1 MAQETAVQRL
11 ERVLGAGAVPRAP
24 RTIETSAAASRRRL
38 AMGLP
43 QGPFAPGVPPE
54 VPEEPSLGD
63 KIVARGVQ
71 GLGRYFTSNLN
82 PLNML
87 SLAGRFSASSARELT
102 DLLDSDSSN
111 KASFGDFFKQAFD
124 TSYGYG
130 TAFPMKGWKGRI
142 VGFAGDV
149 LLDPTTYVTF
159 GGTAVVKGTG
169 MAARAGARAL
179 ARAVAKEVTA
189 DAATTMGRAATRKL
203 ARQAYKQAYQEAVAD
218 FGTQGGR
225 AVLGKQVIGRE
236 GRQKL
241 AQAVDGL
248 LQEQGADLATRQTIV
263 REVASR
269 GKSALYDSSDG
280 MRILNRLGVSGPGLY
295 YFGSRVK
302 VPGSDVIGKMLEKGV
317 TKTRL
322 GVSRSAPVSR
332 LLRSFV
338 PEGTGRLANFGPDT
352 LAEVRFG
359 LQTGKPIMVGGQE
372 IDPVL
377 GIKMLEWDD
386 LRRIG
391 VAEATENWDDVATGL
406 VNAISRWEAK
416 YGARVHTFFDGRDYI
431 QPGFTNVQRLAAI
444 EAASPGATAE
454 LEALYGQYKEF
465 MAVVKTQIDA
475 EAAGTGRQI
484 GKIEDG
490 YVPRMLTP
498 EAQEWMA
505 KFGSDE
511 LEDLSPSRY
520 AGSLQSR
527 ELREGRKWFGHE
539 LTTEDLT
546 IDRLNELAARPTPE
560 WLAAK
565 REQFAAKKAATGST
579 DLTEKFHPV
588 LGDFFRTETPDIFID
603 YIRAMA
609 EQVGTFR
616 MAKGMLSDP
625 NYARALEDIT
635 PTPAGVQRVAE
646 EAAEAAGRYQQAL
659 AEYHK
664 TVGALRVALDRS
676 FDVVASRVVADLAD
690 DAGTRSTVELV
701 ASHIEAGA
709 LAADL
714 VDDVSDA
721 VDSAIA
727 KATEQAE
734 KLDVA
739 RADFEPYLQD
749 DAGLVEGNYRHI
761 AEQLEQLK
769 AEFAA
774 IQAVHAKGR
783 AARIG
788 PQPGLLAQRNA
799 ILADVLKRLEAYSE
813 KVDSVILD
821 IGRWSSVEDLVPRL
835 DAIDPVDAD
844 SFYRLLLRNL
854 KPELRPVAVP
864 NAPEGFTP
872 FSLAQYAKRRLTEP
886 PMRRQ
891 KIKGGT
897 GKWQPRDAR
906 KPAGLTDDQWAG
918 LKTRYAVL
926 GKRLRKSVARVS
938 TYERARYRISA
949 ALQIIAEGRT
959 LNEKQVA
966 ALSEVLDFSV
976 YKYAHAEMSRAI
988 DTPTARTIR
997 TVFDDFVQHDFTLR
1011 FGGDSR
1017 LRTGEH
1023 GWLATLMEQLGK
1035 GVDGAVLLDVP
1046 TLYRLQDFL
1055 HYAASTEQLWE
1066 INVSLQQMGIEV
1078 GDDVIAQVLLHN
1090 SDTYVVD
1097 ALRLRDAARLE
1108 QLRPTDSPTALPY
1121 GRIPGARGLRD
1132 PFGASFVE
1140 EVPISVDELT
1150 ERVLGEAGPALE
1162 RTTAV
1167 PRSEWPEGAVEVERV
1182 LRARQKRASEE
1193 IALAQADILDL
1204 ASSIR
1209 GNGFYSRA
1217 RVRVQ
1222 TPELTD
1228 KAVSFLRKKLRGDL
1242 KELIFM
1248 RRFGVRQYLEPLRLH
1263 MSSLGYTL
1271 DESNKVLDDWF
1282 AQYGGRFEQLVD
1294 LFLRARSQAEL
1305 PAERGVFQYYER
1317 DFETIAYW
1325 LGGQEPRVLRERWL
1339 TESAADPAEVEA
1351 ILVTVLRG
1359 IFEDSARFVD
1369 DEYSILLGELEIR
1382 QVKALA
1388 RLQQANSQLE
1398 GLVANPFGALYYLS
1412 DEGDAV
1418 APSALLPGLERKG
1431 VRDFEVADDP
1441 GTKAGE
1447 IQIEIEALEASDE
1460 FVLAK
1465 SAENHFAVARQLAR
1479 INIPEGQTFLGFTQD
1494 TLDDFLAGAKGRGEG
1509 AAFTRIGLSDDTYRA
1524 AANPTSNP
1532 TGSLEGYVR
1541 LNVEQWLAAGNIADA
1556 EVIGRRLEMLQG
1568 MWESSRSYAYLD
1580 RIRQLRAEKFAV
1592 VADDLS
1598 LLDDVDVL
1606 LRKLEKQQLRR
1617 LKQFDEIRAWTRI
1630 AYTRLDEYALR
1641 TSGGSAVDGEGTA
1654 SSIISRLEDLD
1665 PEISPE
1671 KAARAAAAEMQAGV
1685 NQSALSEMIR
1695 LGGFNIL
1702 DPEKQV
1708 VDVVEQELFESAA
1721 QRIVW
1726 SARLNYEELE
1736 NLYSY
1741 IRLSNPTDA
1750 TEASE
1755 MLTHIDYVLEMIKK
1769 VRQLGGEPPAFVKE
1783 IGGYSS
1789 MSRRLRAKSVELDAA
1804 FPAARS
1810 AHKPGTVRLY
1820 TGEAKAAPS
1829 VAPRI
1834 FTFDYTGSHEENLDR
1849 ARKLA
1854 QQILQDS
1861 NSPEEFIVK
1870 GFQDPELS
1878 VYLAPVA
1885 GVGVSPEELEILVS
1899 RAFVRE
1905 LAPEGRAADR
1915 RVGYYL
1921 KSYDQETGT
1930 AVFRSFDADADE
1942 IIPTTERFD
1951 ASVGAGGRMERA
1963 PSQEASATSY
1973 REPPREYIDPR
1984 DEVNMDPL
1992 PVSLTE
1998 TVQRS
2003 RTQPGV
2009 ARPAG
2014 VTPERT
2020 FNSLDELRR
2029 VLGIEDVPTETPAP
2043 RPPASVKTGYPTAG
2057 RGTPAGDA
2065 KDVAMRDVADSA
2077 IVELDPRST
2086 RPSSSR
2092 TTQES
2097 LGLPGSDSRV
2107 VMLARNGSLRDT
2119 PLNQETID
2127 LIEQAHRNGAR
2138 FVVGDMPG
2146 VDEPFIRLLE
2156 RIGADYDVYV
2166 SGARPRV
2173 SLLASDVAS
2182 VLPPAP
2188 AAAPTPTIP
2197 PPALPTPTPV
2207 AAYDQAEAIIQPTI
2221 LSDVEKARQGKERLD
2236 WLLTQIPDDAS
2247 PQWRAAFT
2255 NFVDRATVWLEQV
2268 SEGGKL
2274 DPAIEALLGSHL
2286 QAEIAFMEA
2295 AAELGEEGTDRAMF
2309 ASMADLINAST
2320 RPRDKRYKAA
2330 VKAVERAVEEHF
2342 PKGWEQLHNEFFPN
2356 IVVSDQLKALW
2367 QRADFRRDPDWMKNG
2382 IIETIQEFTKFHKAY
2397 AVMTPG
2403 FHVRNA
2409 IGNAFTLFFA
2419 GANMRNVARGVELY
2433 TRMQRH
2439 LATGAPIEIFFD
2451 TLTAEERAVMATAR
2465 EAMFASGGG
2474 IFSATYREA
2483 EGGGRFAR
2491 FYDNPLT
2498 KFNYDVGQA
2507 SDNAVRFAMGFDVI
2521 SRGGDRNAA
2530 QVAIKRFFFD
2540 YEDLSKADKYIKEI
2554 IPFWL
2559 WSSRNFVSQI
2569 QNIFINPK
2577 RYLAYTKLRNNLRS
2591 DDERKTEKNLPF
2603 VAELGGFELPVGK
2616 DYYFV
2621 PDIGVMRALQMPK
2634 EYTSYR
2640 LVNSF
2645 TPWARV
2651 PIELVANRKSFTNKP
2666 VYGDMS
2672 DIPKDTP
2679 LYLLQSFLP
2688 PVNQATRIGVP
2699 GVGDGVN
2706 KNSLASFLGIP
2717 VRNYGN

>member
-1 MAQETAVQRL
+1 MVQETAVQRL

-43 QGPFAPGVPPE
+43 QGPPLAGQAPE
-54 VPEEPSLGD
+54 VSDESGFGD
-63 KIVARGVQ
+63 MIRRRGTE
-71 GLGRYFTSNLN
+71 GLLRFATSNVN

-87 SLAGRFSASSARELT
+87 SLAGRFSASSAREFT

-111 KASFGDFFKQAFD
+111 KASFGDFFKQMFD

-142 VGFAGDV
+142 VGFSGDV
-149 LLDPTTYVTF
+149 FLDPTTYVTF
-159 GGTAVVKGTG
+159 GGTAVAKGSG
-169 MAARAGARAL
+169 MAARSGARAL
-179 ARAVAKEVTA
+179 ARSVAKEVTA
-189 DAATTMGRAATRKL
+189 NAARTSGRAATRKL
-203 ARQAYKQAYQEAVAD
+203 ARQAYKQAYQQAVAD

-248 LQEQGADLATRQTIV
+248 LEESGTDLALRQTIV
-263 REVASR
+263 RDVASR

-317 TKTRL
+317 TSTRL

-391 VAEATENWDDVATGL
+391 VAEATDNWDDVATGL
-406 VNAISRWEAK
+406 VNAISRWETK
-416 YGARVHTFFDGRDYI
+416 HGARVHTFFDGRDYI
-431 QPGFTNVQRLAAI
+431 QPGFTNVQRLVAI
-444 EAASPGATAE
+444 EAATPGATAE

-511 LEDLSPSRY
+511 LQDLSPSRY

-527 ELREGRKWFGHE
+527 DLREGRKWFGHT
-539 LTTEDLT
+539 LTKEDLT
-546 IDRLNELAARPTPE
+546 IDRLNQLAGSPTRE
-560 WLAAK
+560 WFEANAK
-565 REQFAAKKAATGST
+565 T
-579 DLTEKFHPV
+579 PPPIN
-588 LGDFFRTETPDIFID
+588 FFRSDTSDIFID

-635 PTPAGVQRVAE
+635 PTPTGVQRVAE
-646 EAAEAAGRYQQAL
+646 EAAEAAGRYQLAL

-709 LAADL
+709 LDADL

-734 KLDVA
+734 KLDLA

-769 AEFAA
+769 ADFAA
-774 IQAVHAKGR
+774 IQAIHAKGR

-799 ILADVLKRLEAYSE
+799 ILADVLNRLEAYSE

-891 KIKGGT
+891 KIKGGK

-906 KPAGLTDDQWAG
+906 KPAGFTDDQWAG

-926 GKRLRKSVARVS
+926 GKRLQRSVARVS

-949 ALQIIAEGRT
+949 ALQIIAEGGT

-997 TVFDDFVQHDFTLR
+997 TVYDDFVQHDFVLR
-1011 FGGDSR
+1011 AENELFVGGSR
-1017 LRTGEH
+1017 LRGGEYA
-1023 GWLATLMEQLGK
+1023 WLATLMEQLRK
-1035 GVDGAVLLDVP
+1035 GVDGTVLLDVP

-1066 INVSLQQMGIEV
+1066 IKVSLQQMGIEV

-1108 QLRPTDSPTALPY
+1108 QLRPTDSPTAVPY
-1121 GRIPGARGLRD
+1121 GRISGARGLRD

-1150 ERVLGEAGPALE
+1150 ERVLGETGAALQ
-1162 RTTAV
+1162 RTTVV

-1182 LRARQKRASEE
+1182 LRARQKRAADE

-1204 ASSIR
+1204 GSSTR
-1209 GNGFYSRA
+1209 GLGFYSRA
-1217 RVRVQ
+1217 RVRVEA
-1222 TPELTD
+1222 PKILDE
-1228 KAVSFLRKKLRGDL
+1228 FLRAVRLRFDVDIE
-1242 KELIFM
+1242 KELLFYRSSSKIV
-1248 RRFGVRQYLEPLRLH
+1248 GDPYGPQSLIGILSPYLRKIGFDDAEVA
-1263 MSSLGYTL
+1263 
-1271 DESNKVLDDWF
+1271 KFLDDWTSVNGQSLARMADLRLRLLSMRDDLTDELPIEAF
-1282 AQYGGRFEQLVD
+1282 DQYVMSDVLGALGYDSSRLFPDGELDSAALREVLTPESVEAAITQ
-1294 LFLRARSQAEL
+1294 FLRRAAED
-1305 PAERGVFQYYER
+1305 AF
-1317 DFETIAYW
+1317 
-1325 LGGQEPRVLRERWL
+1325 
-1339 TESAADPAEVEA
+1339 A
-1351 ILVTVLRG
+1351 I
-1359 IFEDSARFVD
+1359 VD
-1369 DEYSILLGELEIR
+1369 DEYSILLGEFEIR

-1388 RLQQANSQLE
+1388 RLQQANSQLD
-1398 GLVANPFGALYYLS
+1398 GLVANPFGSFYYLS
-1412 DEGDAV
+1412 DEGDGV

-1431 VRDFEVADDP
+1431 VRDFEVADTP
-1441 GTKAGE
+1441 GTKAGD

-1494 TLDDFLAGAKGRGEG
+1494 TLDDFLAGVKGRGEG
-1509 AAFTRIGLSDDTYRA
+1509 AAFTRIGLSDDIYRA

-1541 LNVEQWLAAGNIADA
+1541 LNVEEWLAAGNIADA

-1592 VADDLS
+1592 VADDLP

-1617 LKQFDEIRAWTRI
+1617 LEQFDEIRARTRI
-1630 AYTRLDEYALR
+1630 AYTQLDEYALR
-1641 TSGGSAVDGEGTA
+1641 TSGGSGVDGEGTA
-1654 SSIISRLEDLD
+1654 ASIISRLEDLD
-1665 PEISPE
+1665 PEIPLD

-1702 DPEKQV
+1702 DSEKQV
-1708 VDVVEQELFESAA
+1708 ADVVEQELFESAA
-1721 QRIVW
+1721 QTIVR
-1726 SARLNYEELE
+1726 STRLNYDELQ

-1741 IRLSNPTDA
+1741 IRLSNPADA

-1769 VRQLGGEPPAFVKE
+1769 VRELGGEPPAFVKE

-1804 FPAARS
+1804 FPASRS

-1829 VAPRI
+1829 VAPREALLLYGGSYKDNV
-1834 FTFDYTGSHEENLDR
+1834 DY
-1849 ARKLA
+1849 ARGLA
-1854 QQILQDS
+1854 GKILQERNPPD
-1861 NSPEEFIVK
+1861 EFIIR
-1870 GFQDPELS
+1870 GFVDPELS
-1878 VYLAPVA
+1878 VDFGPFPGLEVD
-1885 GVGVSPEELEILVS
+1885 PEELNILVS
-1899 RAFVRE
+1899 RAFIRE
-1905 LAPEGRAADR
+1905 LAPEGRSAER
-1915 RVGYYL
+1915 RIGYYL
-1921 KSYDQETGT
+1921 KSYDQETEI
-1930 AVFRSFDADADE
+1930 AVFRNFDADADE

-1973 REPPREYIDPR
+1973 REPPSEYINLR

-1992 PVSLTE
+1992 PILLTE

-2003 RTQPGV
+2003 RIQPGV

-2020 FNSLDELRR
+2020 FDSLDELRR
-2029 VLGIEDVPTETPAP
+2029 VLGIEDVPTEVPAP
-2043 RPPASVKTGYPTAG
+2043 RPSAPVVAA
-2057 RGTPAGDA
+2057 TP
-2065 KDVAMRDVADSA
+2065 
-2077 IVELDPRST
+2077 P
-2086 RPSSSR
+2086 
-2092 TTQES
+2092 
-2097 LGLPGSDSRV
+2097 
-2107 VMLARNGSLRDT
+2107 T
-2119 PLNQETID
+2119 PL
-2127 LIEQAHRNGAR
+2127 
-2138 FVVGDMPG
+2138 
-2146 VDEPFIRLLE
+2146 
-2156 RIGADYDVYV
+2156 
-2166 SGARPRV
+2166 S
-2173 SLLASDVAS
+2173 
-2182 VLPPAP
+2182 
-2188 AAAPTPTIP
+2188 P
-2197 PPALPTPTPV
+2197 PPPLPTPTPV

-2221 LSDVEKARQGKERLD
+2221 LSDAEKARQGKERLD

-2320 RPRDKRYKAA
+2320 RPRDKRYKGA
-2330 VKAVERAVEEHF
+2330 VQAVERAVEQHF
-2342 PKGWEQLHNEFFPN
+2342 PQGWQQLHDEFFPN

-2419 GANMRNVARGVELY
+2419 GANMRNVARGVQLY
-2433 TRMQRH
+2433 IRMQRH

-2451 TLTAEERAVMATAR
+2451 TLTAQERAIMATAR

-2498 KFNYDVGQA
+2498 KANYDIGQA

-2651 PIELVANRKSFTNKP
+2651 PIELVANRKSFTDKP

-2688 PVNQATRIGVP
+2688 PVNQLTRIGVP